1 MPLRI
6 ATLSDLKTLQS
17 WDKKQHVIEATG
29 GDATFDWEYE
39 LPRIVSWREFLI
51 FEERERS
58 IGFVQIIDPKEEETT
73 HYWGEEEANLKAIDI
88 WIGEEMDLGC
98 GYGTKMMQEALQ
110 RCFKLTKI
118 KSVLIDPLVSNA
130 RAIRFY
136 ERFGFKPIAR
146 RMFGVSFFV

>member
-6 ATLSDLKTLQS
+6 ATLSDLKALQS

-58 IGFVQIIDPKEEETT
+58 IGFVQIIDPKRRK
-73 HYWGEEEANLKAIDI
+73 HI
-88 WIGEEMDLGC
+88 IGE
-98 GYGTKMMQEALQ
+98 KKK
-110 RCFKLTKI
+110 RI
-118 KSVLIDPLVSNA
+118 
-130 RAIRFY
+130 
-136 ERFGFKPIAR
+136 
-146 RMFGVSFFV
+146 